1 MKTLTEQ
8 EQIVLDAIKAFI
20 KEHGYSPSYKE
31 LTEITP
37 VKSTSTIS
45 WHLDMLKI
53 KGYITFTTGRART
66 IKVVEKEKDKW
77 NELKRWLE
85 EEKPTEDMNE
95 NFIMIRLSDL
105 KEKMQE
111 LEGNNE

>member
-77 NELKRWLE
+77 DELKKWLE
-85 EEKPTEDMNE
+85 EYYDYG
-95 NFIMIRLSDL
+95 DCL
-105 KEKMQE
+105 KINYILNKMQE
-111 LEGNNE
+111 LEQGKDE